1 VGGSNAYPDP
11 APKKWV
17 GPDPEKLIGSTPLAS
32 MAGGH
37 SDRYSGG
44 LMSGWNLFC
53 PLTGVG
59 PICCGRICTTAGAS
73 QGNPREEGP
82 ADPGQ
87 PGPSPKGGG
96 SSREGV
102 AGMGTGPAGSADID
116 SGPLAAST
124 IDLTGAWKEG
134 VSETE

>member
-1 VGGSNAYPDP
+1 
-11 APKKWV
+11 
-17 GPDPEKLIGSTPLAS
+17 
-32 MAGGH
+32 MH
-37 SDRYSGG
+37 
-44 LMSGWNLFC
+44 
-53 PLTGVG
+53 
-59 PICCGRICTTAGAS
+59 GRICTTAGAS
-73 QGNPREEGP
+73 QGNPHEEGP